1 MATAA
6 IAIAGMLCLSAIA
19 KAGDDRGPQWPNLYQ
34 PEWPNIAGTAGY
46 NPAKITPVPAPA
58 PAPEL
63 ITGSAPVRSP
73 VAERWGEFK
82 QPPAIFGEFGLRYV
96 YSSNRTSKN
105 LYDIP
110 GSPMVS
116 RLTYSGM
123 SGNAGEG
130 FGRIDHT
137 SGFYLKGYL
146 GAGVLAGGKLQDE
159 DFPPLTAPYS
169 STISQQ
175 SDGYL
180 AYGAIDF
187 GFNVIRQK
195 GLRVGAFAGYHYLSE
210 SVTAYGCTQNGSNS
224 GICGNPIPDTIKVIT
239 QSNHWNSLRVGL
251 DARIALGD
259 RFSLNLDAA
268 WLPYVKLNGTDNH
281 WLRIG
286 TYPGAFT
293 SGIPEDG
300 HGTGYQLEAAISYA
314 LNPNVSFAVGGRYWR
329 MDSKGL
335 THFEDH
341 VVGYTAYPQ
350 PVDWKVENIG
360 VFVQG
365 SFKFGPYPTG
375 RIF

>member
-1 MATAA
+1 MIVACKKTMATAA

-110 GSPMVS
+110 GSPKVS

-210 SVTAYGCTQNGSNS
+210 SVTAY
-224 GICGNPIPDTIKVIT
+224 DVRKM
-239 QSNHWNSLRVGL
+239 
-251 DARIALGD
+251 
-259 RFSLNLDAA
+259 AA
-268 WLPYVKLNGTDNH
+268 T
-281 WLRIG
+281 
-286 TYPGAFT
+286 AA
-293 SGIPEDG
+293 S
-300 HGTGYQLEAAISYA
+300 AAIRS
-314 LNPNVSFAVGGRYWR
+314 
-329 MDSKGL
+329 
-335 THFEDH
+335 
-341 VVGYTAYPQ
+341 
-350 PVDWKVENIG
+350 
-360 VFVQG
+360 
-365 SFKFGPYPTG
+365 PTPS
-375 RIF
+375 R